1 MKIKLFQKSKI
12 KHAILLFFSFLLLT
26 QEISSISNRFNRRIP
41 IEEDEQI
48 ENIHN
53 EKYIELP
60 EELNVKEEYEEFIN
74 KEDRVNSKKK

>member
-1 MKIKLFQKSKI
+1 M
-12 KHAILLFFSFLLLT
+12 LFFSFLLLT